1 MSRVFP
7 SVPDPQAN
15 IESLYDA
22 VRTLKQSVELLTGQ
36 RGTVAAAR
44 VSASSTPPTPVASG
58 DMWVNTASNNKL
70 FVWDGVDWRAVTV

>member
-15 IESLYDA
+15 LDSLYDV
-22 VRTLKQSVELLTGQ
+22 VRTMKQSIELLTGQ
-36 RGTVAAAR
+36 RGDVAPAR
-44 VSASSTPPTPVASG
+44 VSSSDTPPTPLAPG